1 MAVLH
6 AMDTIC
12 IVYRS
17 SPSAVENLV
26 RLICSYKAAKYKV
39 LFVRTSCDEWTVE
52 HVRTL
57 DEEVEQDYKILEQ
70 MNVIKPIIYKTSS
83 KNP

>member
-12 IVYRS
+12 ILYRS
-17 SPSAVENLV
+17 TPSTVENMV

-39 LFVRTSCDEWTVE
+39 LFVRTSCDEWNAD
-52 HVRTL
+52 HARTL
-57 DEEVEQDYKILEQ
+57 DEEVEQDYKILQ
-70 MNVIKPIIYKTSS
+70 
-83 KNP
+83 